1 MTTTTAHHRRNP
13 DSERARP
20 RNDRISNR
28 LRRAAGQL
36 GGVLTMYEDGRQPT
50 EILDQIAATRAAL
63 DAVALL
69 VIDQYAATCTR
80 NATEERDTGRTLAD
94 LTTTVRRYLRSR

>member
-1 MTTTTAHHRRNP
+1 MTTTASSPNVTDR
-13 DSERARP
+13 ERSRH

-36 GGVLTMYEDGRQPT
+36 GGVLAMYEDDRNPS

-69 VIDQYAATCTR
+69 VLDEYVAACTVH
-80 NATEERDTGRTLAD
+80 ATAPGDTDRVMAD
-94 LTTTVRRYLRSR
+94 LTGTVRRYIRSH